1 MRVHF
6 QRAGAGSFSSL
17 VLSRTGLRTPNRR
30 WFDRELRK
38 GTAAP
43 SWLGGPVTLR
53 ASGVVG
59 PILVGENSC
68 SAILDKASGFLP
80 YMEAPVAFSICLS
93 RLLHTMVWS
102 SAVTVTGSV

>member
-1 MRVHF
+1 MRVQF
-6 QRAGAGSFSSL
+6 QRAGAGSFSS
-17 VLSRTGLRTPNRR
+17 VMLSRTGLRTPHRR

-53 ASGVVG
+53 ASGVAG

-68 SAILDKASGFLP
+68 SAILDKVSGFLP
-80 YMEAPVAFSICLS
+80 YTEAPVAFSL
-93 RLLHTMVWS
+93 
-102 SAVTVTGSV
+102 